1 MASNKKIKGLTVQ
14 IGADT
19 SNFNKAMEESNKKS
33 RSLKSE
39 LSEVERLLKLDPTNV
54 ELVAQKQKILTE
66 QVEESSKRL
75 DILKQAQDEVN
86 QKFKSGEIGEETYRN
101 FQREVIKA
109 ENDLQKQKEALDK
122 VKKSADNTDTALSD
136 ASKEAENLGKKDMSE
151 TKKELDDVKQ
161 SASDLKDVFKDTIA
175 EASAIGGTL
184 VAGAATAIGSAND
197 NVKATNNLQALTG
210 LSSDEV
216 KEYKEL
222 IESVYKNNFGE
233 DQENVAEAI
242 ALIKQNLNDLDDTK
256 LQDVVENLF
265 TLEDTFGFDYTETLR
280 AAKMLIDQFGISA
293 DEAFNLIVQGAQNG
307 LNKNGD
313 LLDSINEY
321 SVHYKQQGYSAE
333 EFFNSLEN
341 GTAAGTFSVD
351 KLGDAMKEFGIRVK
365 DTSTSTQEG
374 FNLLGY
380 GVKASAEEIQK
391 AKDEIAKLEQ
401 NLSYAKAEQAGFNEK
416 TSELTKQKNADK
428 IAEYSSALE
437 TAKKKLQILESAGNG
452 AKGTIEE
459 LQAKFAAGGE
469 SARQATDEVLQAL
482 FDMDDQVAQNQAG
495 VDLFGTMWEDL
506 GIDGVK
512 ALMDVK
518 GSADKTKTSM
528 QDIKDIKYSDIE
540 SDWESLGR
548 TIKTDII
555 SPIGKDLYPTA
566 KKAISWTSEHLD
578 DLEIIIEGLAKQVA
592 IVWGAKKAR
601 ELTTGITNLI
611 GTYKTLTTA
620 TNIATTAQEGLNTAQ
635 ALNVIGVITTL
646 VIGLISAVQTYNEL
660 EWSNSEAGKF
670 CAELDEAKEKL
681 EETTQGITDTLKNTL
696 DSINN
701 LYTDNTL
708 IDDYQAKLDELLG
721 KATLTPEEQSQL
733 QTIVTY
739 FKDNIDGFE
748 GTWDRYVEISDGGKV
763 NLKGDLGEIRTEI
776 NKTIDDY
783 QKLANQSALSELQ
796 TENAKAKITANK
808 NTAEIKTEMKSK
820 YSEIQSTQKKLDDFL
835 KKRNI
840 TQKTLEN
847 YYYGG
852 GAKNDAFYK
861 EGIELLE
868 TLQDE
873 SEAYDDLQDKY
884 NESVGEINKLIM
896 TNDDLIDVQKVLN
909 GDYSDAAAVL
919 MAYNQQMISQN
930 DILSATD
937 ENGKILWASMDKLKE
952 AATESGKN
960 TVLGLVEGTKDYQ
973 GALAKNSQGW
983 AEIIISEYETGMD
996 MHSPSKEMYKRGVYT
1011 VQGLING
1018 LQSKNGE
1025 VGNSGRNI
1033 AQRAKN
1039 GTSGISLFQTG
1050 VNFVRGFINGI
1061 SDGSILDNVKNA
1073 AITMG
1078 NKAISAVKKVLGI
1091 NSPSKEAKKLGGFFA
1106 EGLSIGI
1113 DGKQYKVKRSSESMA
1128 QAMLD
1133 SLDFNNNEQAI
1144 KIATQNF
1151 RKANDFQ
1158 GEITNNIELKSVA
1171 SKLDELIS
1179 IIKNLP
1185 DPKLYL
1191 DSNLLVGATTKK
1203 YDNSLADLSTKKK
1216 RGW

>member
-19 SNFNKAMEESNKKS
+19 SNFNKAMKESNKKS

-86 QKFKSGEIGEETYRN
+86 QKLKSGEIGEETYRN

-351 KLGDAMKEFGIRVK
+351 KLGDAMKEFGIRSK
-365 DTSTSTQEG
+365 DTATTTQEG
-374 FNLLGY
+374 F
-380 GVKASAEEIQK
+380 
-391 AKDEIAKLEQ
+391 
-401 NLSYAKAEQAGFNEK
+401 
-416 TSELTKQKNADK
+416 ELIGLDADTMR
-428 IAEYSSALE
+428 S
-437 TAKKKLQILESAGNG
+437 
-452 AKGTIEE
+452 
-459 LQAKFAAGGE
+459 KFAAGGE

-748 GTWDRYVEISDGGKV
+748 DTWDRYVEISDGGKV

-796 TENAKAKITANK
+796 AENSKAKITAVK
-808 NTAEIKTEMKSK
+808 ERAELKSEMESK
-820 YSEIQSTQKKLDDFL
+820 YSKIEAAYAKLHSTIRLRGYDVDDFY
-835 KKRNI
+835 NSYG
-840 TQKTLEN
+840 TLN
-847 YYYGG
+847 
-852 GAKNDAFYK
+852 GAINFK
-861 EGIELLE
+861 
-868 TLQDE
+868 DE
-873 SEAYDDLQDKY
+873 SKMYDDIKKQLEAYDELKAKY
-884 NESVGEINKLIM
+884 NESTGELNKLTM
-896 TNDDLIDVQKVLN
+896 TSDDLSDVQKVLN

-937 ENGKILWASMDKLKE
+937 ENGKKIWSSMEELEETAK
-952 AATESGKN
+952 ESGKN
-960 TVLGLVEGTKDYQ
+960 TVLGLVEGTKEYQ
-973 GALAKNSQGW
+973 GALAENSQGW
-983 AEIIISEYETGMD
+983 AETIISEYEKGMD

-1151 RKANDFQ
+1151 TKANDFQ
-1158 GEITNNIELKSVA
+1158 GEITNNIELKFVA

>member
-19 SNFNKAMEESNKKS
+19 SNFNKAMKESNKKS

-216 KEYKEL
+216 KEYKKL

-233 DQENVAEAI
+233 GQENVAEAI

-351 KLGDAMKEFGIRVK
+351 KLGDAMKEFGIRSK
-365 DTSTSTQEG
+365 DTATTTQEG
-374 FNLLGY
+374 F
-380 GVKASAEEIQK
+380 
-391 AKDEIAKLEQ
+391 
-401 NLSYAKAEQAGFNEK
+401 
-416 TSELTKQKNADK
+416 ELIGLDADTMR
-428 IAEYSSALE
+428 S
-437 TAKKKLQILESAGNG
+437 
-452 AKGTIEE
+452 
-459 LQAKFAAGGE
+459 KFAAGGE
-469 SARQATDEVLQAL
+469 SARQATDETLNAL
-482 FDMDDQVAQNQAG
+482 FGLDDQVKQNQAG

-748 GTWDRYVEISDGGKV
+748 DTWDRYVEISDGGKV

-808 NTAEIKTEMKSK
+808 NTAEIKSEMESK
-820 YSEIQSTQKKLDDFL
+820 YSEIKSTQTKLDDFL
-835 KKRNI
+835 KERNI
-840 TQKTLEN
+840 TQKALEN

-960 TVLGLVEGTKDYQ
+960 TVLGLVEGTKEYQ
-973 GALAKNSQGW
+973 GALAENSQGW
-983 AEIIISEYETGMD
+983 AEIIISEYEKGMD
-996 MHSPSKEMYKRGVYT
+996 MHSPSKEMHKRGVYT

-1151 RKANDFQ
+1151 RKVNDFQ

>member
-233 DQENVAEAI
+233 DQENVAEVI

-280 AAKMLIDQFGISA
+280 AAKMLTDQFGISA

-333 EFFNSLEN
+333 EFFNSLAN

-351 KLGDAMKEFGIRVK
+351 KLGDAMKEFGIRSK
-365 DTSTSTQEG
+365 DTATTTQEG
-374 FNLLGY
+374 F
-380 GVKASAEEIQK
+380 
-391 AKDEIAKLEQ
+391 KLIG
-401 NLSYAKAEQAGFNEK
+401 LD
-416 TSELTKQKNADK
+416 ADTMR
-428 IAEYSSALE
+428 S
-437 TAKKKLQILESAGNG
+437 
-452 AKGTIEE
+452 
-459 LQAKFAAGGE
+459 KFAAGGE
-469 SARQATDEVLQAL
+469 SARQATDETLNAL
-482 FDMDDQVAQNQAG
+482 FGLDDQVKQNQAG

-512 ALMDVK
+512 ALMNVK

-555 SPIGKDLYPTA
+555 SPIGKDLYPIA

-748 GTWDRYVEISDGGKV
+748 DTWDRYVEISDGGKV

-808 NTAEIKTEMKSK
+808 NTAEIKSEMESK
-820 YSEIQSTQKKLDDFL
+820 YSEIKSTQTKLDDFL
-835 KKRNI
+835 KERKI
-840 TQKTLEN
+840 TQKALEN

-861 EGIELLE
+861 EGIELFE

-873 SEAYDDLQDKY
+873 SKAYDELQDKY

-937 ENGKILWASMDKLKE
+937 ENGKILWTSMDKLKE

-960 TVLGLVEGTKDYQ
+960 TVLGLVEGTKEYQ
-973 GALAKNSQGW
+973 GALAENSQGW
-983 AEIIISEYETGMD
+983 GEIIISEYEKGMD
-996 MHSPSKEMYKRGVYT
+996 MHSPSKEMHKRGVYT

-1113 DGKQYKVKRSSESMA
+1113 DGKQYKVKRSSESIA

-1144 KIATQNF
+1144 ETATRSF
-1151 RKANDFQ
+1151 TKANDFQ

>member
-109 ENDLQKQKEALDK
+109 ESDLQKQKEALDK

-333 EFFNSLEN
+333 EFFNSLAN

-437 TAKKKLQILESAGNG
+437 TAKTNLQILESAGNG

-635 ALNVIGVITTL
+635 ALNVIGAITTL

-748 GTWDRYVEISDGGKV
+748 DTWDRYVEISDGGKV

-796 TENAKAKITANK
+796 AENSKAKITAVK
-808 NTAEIKTEMKSK
+808 ERAELKSEMESK
-820 YSEIQSTQKKLDDFL
+820 YSKIEAAYAKLHSTIRLRGYDVDDFY
-835 KKRNI
+835 NSYG
-840 TQKTLEN
+840 TLN
-847 YYYGG
+847 
-852 GAKNDAFYK
+852 GAINFK
-861 EGIELLE
+861 
-868 TLQDE
+868 DE
-873 SEAYDDLQDKY
+873 SKMYDDIKKQLEAYDELKAKY
-884 NESVGEINKLIM
+884 NESTGELNKLTM
-896 TNDDLIDVQKVLN
+896 TSDDLSDVQKVLN

-937 ENGKILWASMDKLKE
+937 ENGKKIWSSMEELEETAK
-952 AATESGKN
+952 ESGKN
-960 TVLGLVEGTKDYQ
+960 TVLGLVEGTKEYQ
-973 GALAKNSQGW
+973 GALAENSQGW
-983 AEIIISEYETGMD
+983 AETIISEYEKGMD

>member
-19 SNFNKAMEESNKKS
+19 SNFNKAMKESNKKS

-351 KLGDAMKEFGIRVK
+351 KLGDAMKEFGIRSK
-365 DTSTSTQEG
+365 DTATTTQEG
-374 FNLLGY
+374 F
-380 GVKASAEEIQK
+380 
-391 AKDEIAKLEQ
+391 
-401 NLSYAKAEQAGFNEK
+401 
-416 TSELTKQKNADK
+416 ELIGLDADTMR
-428 IAEYSSALE
+428 S
-437 TAKKKLQILESAGNG
+437 
-452 AKGTIEE
+452 
-459 LQAKFAAGGE
+459 KFAAGGE
-469 SARQATDEVLQAL
+469 SARQATDETLNAL
-482 FDMDDQVAQNQAG
+482 FGLDDQVKQNQAG

-555 SPIGKDLYPTA
+555 SPIGKDLYPIA

-592 IVWGAKKAR
+592 IVWGAKKAQ

-670 CAELDEAKEKL
+670 CAELDKAKEKL

-748 GTWDRYVEISDGGKV
+748 DTWDRYVEISDGGKV

-796 TENAKAKITANK
+796 AENSKAKITAVK
-808 NTAEIKTEMKSK
+808 ERAELKSEMESK
-820 YSEIQSTQKKLDDFL
+820 YSKIEAAYAKLHSTIRLRGYDVDDFY
-835 KKRNI
+835 NSYG
-840 TQKTLEN
+840 TLN
-847 YYYGG
+847 
-852 GAKNDAFYK
+852 GAINFK
-861 EGIELLE
+861 
-868 TLQDE
+868 DE
-873 SEAYDDLQDKY
+873 SKMYDDIKKQLEAYDELKAKY
-884 NESVGEINKLIM
+884 NESTGELNKLTM
-896 TNDDLIDVQKVLN
+896 TSDDLSDVQKVLN

-973 GALAKNSQGW
+973 GALAENSQGW

-996 MHSPSKEMYKRGVYT
+996 MHSPSKEMHKRGVYT

>member
-351 KLGDAMKEFGIRVK
+351 KLGDAMKEFGIRSK
-365 DTSTSTQEG
+365 DTATTTQEG
-374 FNLLGY
+374 F
-380 GVKASAEEIQK
+380 
-391 AKDEIAKLEQ
+391 
-401 NLSYAKAEQAGFNEK
+401 
-416 TSELTKQKNADK
+416 ELIGLDADTMR
-428 IAEYSSALE
+428 S
-437 TAKKKLQILESAGNG
+437 
-452 AKGTIEE
+452 
-459 LQAKFAAGGE
+459 KFAAGGE
-469 SARQATDEVLQAL
+469 SARQATDETLNAL
-482 FDMDDQVAQNQAG
+482 FGLDDQVKQNQAG

-748 GTWDRYVEISDGGKV
+748 DTWDRYVEISDGGKV

-796 TENAKAKITANK
+796 AENSKAKITAVK
-808 NTAEIKTEMKSK
+808 ERAELKSEMESK
-820 YSEIQSTQKKLDDFL
+820 YSEIEAAYSKLHSTIRLRGYDVDDFY
-835 KKRNI
+835 NSYG
-840 TQKTLEN
+840 TLN
-847 YYYGG
+847 
-852 GAKNDAFYK
+852 GAINFK
-861 EGIELLE
+861 
-868 TLQDE
+868 DE
-873 SEAYDDLQDKY
+873 SKMYDDIKKQLEAYDELKAKY
-884 NESVGEINKLIM
+884 NESTGELNKLTM
-896 TNDDLIDVQKVLN
+896 TSDDLSDVQKVLN

-937 ENGKILWASMDKLKE
+937 ENGKKIWSSMEKLEETAK
-952 AATESGKN
+952 ESGKN
-960 TVLGLVEGTKDYQ
+960 TVLGLVEGTKEYQ
-973 GALAKNSQGW
+973 GALAENSQGW
-983 AEIIISEYETGMD
+983 AETIISEYEKGMD
-996 MHSPSKEMYKRGVYT
+996 MHSPSKEMHKRGVYT

-1113 DGKQYKVKRSSESMA
+1113 DGKQYKVKRSSESIA

-1144 KIATQNF
+1144 ETATRSF
-1151 RKANDFQ
+1151 TKANDFQ

>member
-280 AAKMLIDQFGISA
+280 AAKMLIEQFGISA

-351 KLGDAMKEFGIRVK
+351 KLGDAMKEFGIRSK
-365 DTSTSTQEG
+365 DTATTTQEG
-374 FNLLGY
+374 F
-380 GVKASAEEIQK
+380 
-391 AKDEIAKLEQ
+391 
-401 NLSYAKAEQAGFNEK
+401 
-416 TSELTKQKNADK
+416 ELIGLDADTMR
-428 IAEYSSALE
+428 S
-437 TAKKKLQILESAGNG
+437 
-452 AKGTIEE
+452 
-459 LQAKFAAGGE
+459 KFAAGGE
-469 SARQATDEVLQAL
+469 SARQATDETLNAL
-482 FDMDDQVAQNQAG
+482 FGLDDQVKQNQAG

-512 ALMDVK
+512 ALMNVK

>member
-437 TAKKKLQILESAGNG
+437 TAKTNLQILESAGNG

-748 GTWDRYVEISDGGKV
+748 DTWDRYVEISDGGKV

-796 TENAKAKITANK
+796 AENSKAKITAVK
-808 NTAEIKTEMKSK
+808 ERAELKSEMESK
-820 YSEIQSTQKKLDDFL
+820 YNKIEAAYAKLHSTIRLRGYDVDDFY
-835 KKRNI
+835 NSYG
-840 TQKTLEN
+840 TLN
-847 YYYGG
+847 
-852 GAKNDAFYK
+852 GAINFK
-861 EGIELLE
+861 
-868 TLQDE
+868 DE
-873 SEAYDDLQDKY
+873 SKMYDDIKKQLEAYDELKAKY
-884 NESVGEINKLIM
+884 NESTGELNKLTM
-896 TNDDLIDVQKVLN
+896 TSDDLSDVQKVLN

-937 ENGKILWASMDKLKE
+937 ENGKKIWSSMEELEETAK
-952 AATESGKN
+952 ESGKN
-960 TVLGLVEGTKDYQ
+960 TVLGLVEGTKEYQ
-973 GALAKNSQGW
+973 GALAENSQGW
-983 AEIIISEYETGMD
+983 AETIISEYEKGMD

>member
-351 KLGDAMKEFGIRVK
+351 KLGDAMKEFGIRSK
-365 DTSTSTQEG
+365 DTATTTQEG
-374 FNLLGY
+374 F
-380 GVKASAEEIQK
+380 
-391 AKDEIAKLEQ
+391 
-401 NLSYAKAEQAGFNEK
+401 
-416 TSELTKQKNADK
+416 ELIGLDADTMR
-428 IAEYSSALE
+428 S
-437 TAKKKLQILESAGNG
+437 
-452 AKGTIEE
+452 
-459 LQAKFAAGGE
+459 KFAAGGE
-469 SARQATDEVLQAL
+469 SARQATDETLNAL
-482 FDMDDQVAQNQAG
+482 FGLDDQVKQNQAG

-555 SPIGKDLYPTA
+555 SPIGKDLYPIA

-592 IVWGAKKAR
+592 IVWGAKKAQ

-748 GTWDRYVEISDGGKV
+748 DTWDRYVEISDGGKV

-776 NKTIDDY
+776 NTTIDDY

>member
-109 ENDLQKQKEALDK
+109 ENDLQKQKETLDK

-351 KLGDAMKEFGIRVK
+351 KLGDAMKEFGIRSK
-365 DTSTSTQEG
+365 DTATTTQEG
-374 FNLLGY
+374 F
-380 GVKASAEEIQK
+380 
-391 AKDEIAKLEQ
+391 
-401 NLSYAKAEQAGFNEK
+401 
-416 TSELTKQKNADK
+416 ELIGLDADTMR
-428 IAEYSSALE
+428 S
-437 TAKKKLQILESAGNG
+437 
-452 AKGTIEE
+452 
-459 LQAKFAAGGE
+459 KFAAGGE

-555 SPIGKDLYPTA
+555 SPIGKDLYPIA

-592 IVWGAKKAR
+592 IVWGAKKAQ

-670 CAELDEAKEKL
+670 CAELDKAKEKL
-681 EETTQGITDTLKNTL
+681 EETTQRITDTLKNTL

-748 GTWDRYVEISDGGKV
+748 DTWDRYVEISDGGKV

-808 NTAEIKTEMKSK
+808 NTAEIKSEMESK
-820 YSEIQSTQKKLDDFL
+820 YSEIKSTQTKLDDFL

-840 TQKTLEN
+840 TQKALEN

-973 GALAKNSQGW
+973 GALAENSQGW

-996 MHSPSKEMYKRGVYT
+996 MHSPSKEMHKRGVYT

>member
-333 EFFNSLEN
+333 EFFNSLAN

-374 FNLLGY
+374 FSLLGY
-380 GVKASAEEIQK
+380 GVKASEEEIQK

-437 TAKKKLQILESAGNG
+437 TAKTKLQNLESAGNG
-452 AKGTIEE
+452 TKGTIDD

-555 SPIGKDLYPTA
+555 SPIGKDLYPIA
-566 KKAISWTSEHLD
+566 KKTISWTSEHLD

-748 GTWDRYVEISDGGKV
+748 DTWDRYVEISDGGKV

-783 QKLANQSALSELQ
+783 QKLVNQSALSELQ
-796 TENAKAKITANK
+796 AENSKAKITAVK
-808 NTAEIKTEMKSK
+808 ERAELKSEMESK
-820 YSEIQSTQKKLDDFL
+820 YSKIEAAYAKLHSTIRLRGYDVDDFY
-835 KKRNI
+835 NSYG
-840 TQKTLEN
+840 TLN
-847 YYYGG
+847 
-852 GAKNDAFYK
+852 GAINFK
-861 EGIELLE
+861 
-868 TLQDE
+868 DE
-873 SEAYDDLQDKY
+873 SKMYDDIKKQLEAYDELKAKY
-884 NESVGEINKLIM
+884 NES
-896 TNDDLIDVQKVLN
+896 
-909 GDYSDAAAVL
+909 
-919 MAYNQQMISQN
+919 
-930 DILSATD
+930 
-937 ENGKILWASMDKLKE
+937 
-952 AATESGKN
+952 
-960 TVLGLVEGTKDYQ
+960 
-973 GALAKNSQGW
+973 
-983 AEIIISEYETGMD
+983 TG
-996 MHSPSKEMYKRGVYT
+996 
-1011 VQGLING
+1011 
-1018 LQSKNGE
+1018 
-1025 VGNSGRNI
+1025 
-1033 AQRAKN
+1033 
-1039 GTSGISLFQTG
+1039 
-1050 VNFVRGFINGI
+1050 
-1061 SDGSILDNVKNA
+1061 
-1073 AITMG
+1073 
-1078 NKAISAVKKVLGI
+1078 
-1091 NSPSKEAKKLGGFFA
+1091 
-1106 EGLSIGI
+1106 
-1113 DGKQYKVKRSSESMA
+1113 
-1128 QAMLD
+1128 
-1133 SLDFNNNEQAI
+1133 
-1144 KIATQNF
+1144 
-1151 RKANDFQ
+1151 
-1158 GEITNNIELKSVA
+1158 
-1171 SKLDELIS
+1171 
-1179 IIKNLP
+1179 
-1185 DPKLYL
+1185 
-1191 DSNLLVGATTKK
+1191 
-1203 YDNSLADLSTKKK
+1203 
-1216 RGW
+1216 

>member
-1 MASNKKIKGLTVQ
+1 
-14 IGADT
+14 
-19 SNFNKAMEESNKKS
+19 
-33 RSLKSE
+33 
-39 LSEVERLLKLDPTNV
+39 
-54 ELVAQKQKILTE
+54 
-66 QVEESSKRL
+66 
-75 DILKQAQDEVN
+75 
-86 QKFKSGEIGEETYRN
+86 
-101 FQREVIKA
+101 
-109 ENDLQKQKEALDK
+109 
-122 VKKSADNTDTALSD
+122 
-136 ASKEAENLGKKDMSE
+136 
-151 TKKELDDVKQ
+151 
-161 SASDLKDVFKDTIA
+161 
-175 EASAIGGTL
+175 
-184 VAGAATAIGSAND
+184 
-197 NVKATNNLQALTG
+197 
-210 LSSDEV
+210 
-216 KEYKEL
+216 
-222 IESVYKNNFGE
+222 
-233 DQENVAEAI
+233 
-242 ALIKQNLNDLDDTK
+242 
-256 LQDVVENLF
+256 
-265 TLEDTFGFDYTETLR
+265 
-280 AAKMLIDQFGISA
+280 
-293 DEAFNLIVQGAQNG
+293 
-307 LNKNGD
+307 
-313 LLDSINEY
+313 
-321 SVHYKQQGYSAE
+321 
-333 EFFNSLEN
+333 
-341 GTAAGTFSVD
+341 
-351 KLGDAMKEFGIRVK
+351 
-365 DTSTSTQEG
+365 
-374 FNLLGY
+374 
-380 GVKASAEEIQK
+380 
-391 AKDEIAKLEQ
+391 
-401 NLSYAKAEQAGFNEK
+401 
-416 TSELTKQKNADK
+416 
-428 IAEYSSALE
+428 
-437 TAKKKLQILESAGNG
+437 
-452 AKGTIEE
+452 
-459 LQAKFAAGGE
+459 
-469 SARQATDEVLQAL
+469 
-482 FDMDDQVAQNQAG
+482 MDDQVAQNQAG

-748 GTWDRYVEISDGGKV
+748 DTWDRYVEISDGGKV

-820 YSEIQSTQKKLDDFL
+820 YSEIQNTQKKLDDFL

-937 ENGKILWASMDKLKE
+937 ENGKILWASMNKLKE

-996 MHSPSKEMYKRGVYT
+996 MHSPSKEMHKRGVYT

-1050 VNFVRGFINGI
+1050 VNFVRGFILSLIHI
-1061 SDGSILDNVKNA
+1061 SEP
-1073 AITMG
+1073 TR
-1078 NKAISAVKKVLGI
+1078 
-1091 NSPSKEAKKLGGFFA
+1091 P
-1106 EGLSIGI
+1106 
-1113 DGKQYKVKRSSESMA
+1113 
-1128 QAMLD
+1128 
-1133 SLDFNNNEQAI
+1133 
-1144 KIATQNF
+1144 
-1151 RKANDFQ
+1151 
-1158 GEITNNIELKSVA
+1158 
-1171 SKLDELIS
+1171 
-1179 IIKNLP
+1179 
-1185 DPKLYL
+1185 
-1191 DSNLLVGATTKK
+1191 
-1203 YDNSLADLSTKKK
+1203 
-1216 RGW
+1216 

>member
-136 ASKEAENLGKKDMSE
+136 ASKEAENLAKKDMSE

-351 KLGDAMKEFGIRVK
+351 KLGDAMKEFGIRTK
-365 DTSTSTQEG
+365 DTATTTQEG
-374 FNLLGY
+374 F
-380 GVKASAEEIQK
+380 
-391 AKDEIAKLEQ
+391 
-401 NLSYAKAEQAGFNEK
+401 
-416 TSELTKQKNADK
+416 ELIGLDADTMR
-428 IAEYSSALE
+428 S
-437 TAKKKLQILESAGNG
+437 
-452 AKGTIEE
+452 
-459 LQAKFAAGGE
+459 KFAAGGE

-748 GTWDRYVEISDGGKV
+748 DTWDRYVEISDGGKV

-808 NTAEIKTEMKSK
+808 NTAEIKSEMESK
-820 YSEIQSTQKKLDDFL
+820 YSEIKSTQTKLDDFL

-840 TQKTLEN
+840 TQKALEN

-973 GALAKNSQGW
+973 GALAENSQGW

-996 MHSPSKEMYKRGVYT
+996 MHSPSKEMHKRGVYT

-1061 SDGSILDNVKNA
+1061 SYGSILDNVKNA

>member
-136 ASKEAENLGKKDMSE
+136 ASKEAENLAKKDMSE

-351 KLGDAMKEFGIRVK
+351 KLGDAMKEFGIRTK
-365 DTSTSTQEG
+365 DTATTTQEG
-374 FNLLGY
+374 F
-380 GVKASAEEIQK
+380 
-391 AKDEIAKLEQ
+391 
-401 NLSYAKAEQAGFNEK
+401 
-416 TSELTKQKNADK
+416 ELIGLDADTMR
-428 IAEYSSALE
+428 S
-437 TAKKKLQILESAGNG
+437 
-452 AKGTIEE
+452 
-459 LQAKFAAGGE
+459 KFAAGGE

-620 TNIATTAQEGLNTAQ
+620 TNIATTAQEGFNTAQ

-748 GTWDRYVEISDGGKV
+748 DTWDRYVEISDGGKV

-808 NTAEIKTEMKSK
+808 NTAEIKSEMESK
-820 YSEIQSTQKKLDDFL
+820 YSEIKSTQTKLDDFL

-840 TQKTLEN
+840 TQKALEN

-973 GALAKNSQGW
+973 GALAENSQGW

-996 MHSPSKEMYKRGVYT
+996 MHSPSKEMHKRGVYT

>member
-280 AAKMLIDQFGISA
+280 AAKMLIEQFGISA

-351 KLGDAMKEFGIRVK
+351 KLGDAMKEFGIRSK
-365 DTSTSTQEG
+365 DTATTTQEG
-374 FNLLGY
+374 F
-380 GVKASAEEIQK
+380 
-391 AKDEIAKLEQ
+391 
-401 NLSYAKAEQAGFNEK
+401 
-416 TSELTKQKNADK
+416 ELIGLDADTMR
-428 IAEYSSALE
+428 S
-437 TAKKKLQILESAGNG
+437 
-452 AKGTIEE
+452 
-459 LQAKFAAGGE
+459 KFAAGGE

-748 GTWDRYVEISDGGKV
+748 DTWDRYVEISDGGKV

>member
-351 KLGDAMKEFGIRVK
+351 KLGDTMKEFGIRVK

-748 GTWDRYVEISDGGKV
+748 DTWDRYVEISDGGKV

-796 TENAKAKITANK
+796 AENSKAKITAVK
-808 NTAEIKTEMKSK
+808 ERAELKSEMESK
-820 YSEIQSTQKKLDDFL
+820 YSKIEAAYAKLHSTIRLRGYDVDDFY
-835 KKRNI
+835 NSYG
-840 TQKTLEN
+840 TLN
-847 YYYGG
+847 
-852 GAKNDAFYK
+852 GAINFK
-861 EGIELLE
+861 
-868 TLQDE
+868 DE
-873 SEAYDDLQDKY
+873 SKMYDDIKKQLEAYDELKAKY
-884 NESVGEINKLIM
+884 NESTGELNKLTM
-896 TNDDLIDVQKVLN
+896 TSDDLSDVQKVLN

-937 ENGKILWASMDKLKE
+937 ENGKKIWSSMEKLEETAK
-952 AATESGKN
+952 ESGKN
-960 TVLGLVEGTKDYQ
+960 TVLGLVEGTKEYQ
-973 GALAKNSQGW
+973 GALAENSQGW
-983 AEIIISEYETGMD
+983 AETIISEYEKGMD
-996 MHSPSKEMYKRGVYT
+996 MHSPSKEMHKRGVYT

>member
-351 KLGDAMKEFGIRVK
+351 KLGDAMKEFGIRSK
-365 DTSTSTQEG
+365 DTATTTQEG
-374 FNLLGY
+374 F
-380 GVKASAEEIQK
+380 
-391 AKDEIAKLEQ
+391 
-401 NLSYAKAEQAGFNEK
+401 
-416 TSELTKQKNADK
+416 ELIGLDADTMR
-428 IAEYSSALE
+428 S
-437 TAKKKLQILESAGNG
+437 
-452 AKGTIEE
+452 
-459 LQAKFAAGGE
+459 KFAAGGE

-555 SPIGKDLYPTA
+555 STIGKDLYPIA

-670 CAELDEAKEKL
+670 CAELDKAKEKL

-748 GTWDRYVEISDGGKV
+748 DTWDRYVEISDGGKV

-808 NTAEIKTEMKSK
+808 NTAEIKLEMESK
-820 YSEIQSTQKKLDDFL
+820 YSEIKSTQTKLDDFL
-835 KKRNI
+835 KERKI
-840 TQKTLEN
+840 TQKALEN

-960 TVLGLVEGTKDYQ
+960 TVLGLVEGTKEYQ
-973 GALAKNSQGW
+973 GALAENSQGW
-983 AEIIISEYETGMD
+983 AEIIISEYEKGMD
-996 MHSPSKEMYKRGVYT
+996 MHSPSKEMHKRGVYT

-1113 DGKQYKVKRSSESMA
+1113 DGKQYKVKRSSESIA

-1144 KIATQNF
+1144 ETATRSF
-1151 RKANDFQ
+1151 TKANDFQ

>member
-351 KLGDAMKEFGIRVK
+351 KLGDAMKEFGIRTK
-365 DTSTSTQEG
+365 DTATTTQEG
-374 FNLLGY
+374 F
-380 GVKASAEEIQK
+380 
-391 AKDEIAKLEQ
+391 
-401 NLSYAKAEQAGFNEK
+401 
-416 TSELTKQKNADK
+416 ELIGLDADTMR
-428 IAEYSSALE
+428 S
-437 TAKKKLQILESAGNG
+437 
-452 AKGTIEE
+452 
-459 LQAKFAAGGE
+459 KFAAGGE

-748 GTWDRYVEISDGGKV
+748 DTWDRYVEISDGGKV

-808 NTAEIKTEMKSK
+808 NTAEIKSEMESK
-820 YSEIQSTQKKLDDFL
+820 YSEIKSTQTKLDDFL

-840 TQKTLEN
+840 TQKALEN

-973 GALAKNSQGW
+973 GALAENSQGW

-996 MHSPSKEMYKRGVYT
+996 MHSPSKEMHKRGVYT

>member
-136 ASKEAENLGKKDMSE
+136 ASKEAENLAKKDMSE

-351 KLGDAMKEFGIRVK
+351 KLGDAMKEFGIRTK
-365 DTSTSTQEG
+365 DTATTTQEG
-374 FNLLGY
+374 F
-380 GVKASAEEIQK
+380 
-391 AKDEIAKLEQ
+391 
-401 NLSYAKAEQAGFNEK
+401 
-416 TSELTKQKNADK
+416 ELIGLDADTMR
-428 IAEYSSALE
+428 S
-437 TAKKKLQILESAGNG
+437 
-452 AKGTIEE
+452 
-459 LQAKFAAGGE
+459 KFAAGGE

-748 GTWDRYVEISDGGKV
+748 DTWDRYVEISDGGKV

-796 TENAKAKITANK
+796 TENTKAKITANK
-808 NTAEIKTEMKSK
+808 NTAEIKSEMESK
-820 YSEIQSTQKKLDDFL
+820 YSEIKSTQTKLDDFL

-840 TQKTLEN
+840 TQKALEN

-973 GALAKNSQGW
+973 GALAENSQGW

-996 MHSPSKEMYKRGVYT
+996 MHSPSKEMHKRGVYT

>member
-197 NVKATNNLQALTG
+197 NVKATNDLQALTG

-351 KLGDAMKEFGIRVK
+351 KLGDAMKEFGIRSK
-365 DTSTSTQEG
+365 DTATTTQEG
-374 FNLLGY
+374 F
-380 GVKASAEEIQK
+380 
-391 AKDEIAKLEQ
+391 
-401 NLSYAKAEQAGFNEK
+401 
-416 TSELTKQKNADK
+416 ELIGLDADTMR
-428 IAEYSSALE
+428 S
-437 TAKKKLQILESAGNG
+437 
-452 AKGTIEE
+452 
-459 LQAKFAAGGE
+459 KFAAGGE
-469 SARQATDEVLQAL
+469 SARQATDETLNAL
-482 FDMDDQVAQNQAG
+482 FGLDDQVKQNQAG

-681 EETTQGITDTLKNTL
+681 EETTQGITDTLKSTL

-748 GTWDRYVEISDGGKV
+748 DTWDRYVEISDGGKV

-808 NTAEIKTEMKSK
+808 NTAEIKSEMESK
-820 YSEIQSTQKKLDDFL
+820 YSEIKSTQTKLDDFL

-840 TQKTLEN
+840 TQKALEN

-973 GALAKNSQGW
+973 GALAENSQGW

-996 MHSPSKEMYKRGVYT
+996 MHSPSKEMHKRGVYT

>member
-280 AAKMLIDQFGISA
+280 AAKMLTDQFGISA

-333 EFFNSLEN
+333 EFFNSLAN

-351 KLGDAMKEFGIRVK
+351 KLGDAMKEFGIRSK
-365 DTSTSTQEG
+365 DTATTTQEG
-374 FNLLGY
+374 F
-380 GVKASAEEIQK
+380 
-391 AKDEIAKLEQ
+391 
-401 NLSYAKAEQAGFNEK
+401 
-416 TSELTKQKNADK
+416 ELIGLDADTMR
-428 IAEYSSALE
+428 S
-437 TAKKKLQILESAGNG
+437 
-452 AKGTIEE
+452 
-459 LQAKFAAGGE
+459 KFAAGGE
-469 SARQATDEVLQAL
+469 SARQATDETLNAL
-482 FDMDDQVAQNQAG
+482 FGLDDQVKQNQAG

-748 GTWDRYVEISDGGKV
+748 DTWDRYVEISDGGKV

>member
-19 SNFNKAMEESNKKS
+19 SNFNKAMKESNKKS

-136 ASKEAENLGKKDMSE
+136 ASKEAENLAKKDMSE

-351 KLGDAMKEFGIRVK
+351 KLGDAMKEFGIRTK
-365 DTSTSTQEG
+365 DTATTTQEG
-374 FNLLGY
+374 F
-380 GVKASAEEIQK
+380 
-391 AKDEIAKLEQ
+391 
-401 NLSYAKAEQAGFNEK
+401 
-416 TSELTKQKNADK
+416 ELIGLDADTMR
-428 IAEYSSALE
+428 S
-437 TAKKKLQILESAGNG
+437 
-452 AKGTIEE
+452 
-459 LQAKFAAGGE
+459 KFAAGGE

-748 GTWDRYVEISDGGKV
+748 DTWDRYVEISDGGKV

-808 NTAEIKTEMKSK
+808 NTAEIKSEMESK
-820 YSEIQSTQKKLDDFL
+820 YSEIKSTQTKLDDFL

-840 TQKTLEN
+840 TQKALEN

-973 GALAKNSQGW
+973 GALAENSQGW

-996 MHSPSKEMYKRGVYT
+996 MHSPSKEMHKRGVYT

>member
-136 ASKEAENLGKKDMSE
+136 ASKEAENLAKKDMSE

-351 KLGDAMKEFGIRVK
+351 KLGDAMKEFGIRTK
-365 DTSTSTQEG
+365 DTATTTQEG
-374 FNLLGY
+374 F
-380 GVKASAEEIQK
+380 
-391 AKDEIAKLEQ
+391 
-401 NLSYAKAEQAGFNEK
+401 
-416 TSELTKQKNADK
+416 ELIGLDADTMR
-428 IAEYSSALE
+428 S
-437 TAKKKLQILESAGNG
+437 
-452 AKGTIEE
+452 
-459 LQAKFAAGGE
+459 KFAAGGE

-748 GTWDRYVEISDGGKV
+748 DTWDRYVEISDGGKV

-808 NTAEIKTEMKSK
+808 NTAEIKSEMESK
-820 YSEIQSTQKKLDDFL
+820 YSEIKSTQTKLDDFL

-840 TQKTLEN
+840 TQKALEN

-973 GALAKNSQGW
+973 GALAENSQGW

-996 MHSPSKEMYKRGVYT
+996 MHSPSKEMHKRGVYT

-1144 KIATQNF
+1144 KI
-1151 RKANDFQ
+1151 
-1158 GEITNNIELKSVA
+1158 
-1171 SKLDELIS
+1171 
-1179 IIKNLP
+1179 
-1185 DPKLYL
+1185 
-1191 DSNLLVGATTKK
+1191 
-1203 YDNSLADLSTKKK
+1203 
-1216 RGW
+1216 

>member
-280 AAKMLIDQFGISA
+280 AAKMLTDQFGISA

-333 EFFNSLEN
+333 EFFNSLAN

-374 FNLLGY
+374 FSLLGY
-380 GVKASAEEIQK
+380 GVKASEEEIQK

-437 TAKKKLQILESAGNG
+437 TAKTKLQNLESAGNG
-452 AKGTIEE
+452 TKGTIDD

-748 GTWDRYVEISDGGKV
+748 DTWDRYVEISDGGKV

-796 TENAKAKITANK
+796 TENSKAKITAVK
-808 NTAEIKTEMKSK
+808 ERAELKSEMESK
-820 YSEIQSTQKKLDDFL
+820 YSKIEAAYAKLHSTIRLRGYDVDDFY
-835 KKRNI
+835 NSYG
-840 TQKTLEN
+840 TLN
-847 YYYGG
+847 
-852 GAKNDAFYK
+852 GAINFK
-861 EGIELLE
+861 
-868 TLQDE
+868 DE
-873 SEAYDDLQDKY
+873 SKMYDDIKKQLEAYDELKAKY
-884 NESVGEINKLIM
+884 NESTGELNKLTM
-896 TNDDLIDVQKVLN
+896 TSDDLSDVQKVLN

-937 ENGKILWASMDKLKE
+937 ENGKKIWSSMEKLEETAK
-952 AATESGKN
+952 ESGKN
-960 TVLGLVEGTKDYQ
+960 TVLGLVEGTKEYQ
-973 GALAKNSQGW
+973 GALAENSQGW
-983 AEIIISEYETGMD
+983 AETIISEYEKGMD
-996 MHSPSKEMYKRGVYT
+996 MHSPSKEMHKRGVYT

>member
-122 VKKSADNTDTALSD
+122 VKKSVDNTDTALSD
-136 ASKEAENLGKKDMSE
+136 ASKEAEKLGKKDMSE

-351 KLGDAMKEFGIRVK
+351 KLGDAMKEFGIRAK
-365 DTSTSTQEG
+365 DTATTTQEG
-374 FNLLGY
+374 F
-380 GVKASAEEIQK
+380 
-391 AKDEIAKLEQ
+391 
-401 NLSYAKAEQAGFNEK
+401 
-416 TSELTKQKNADK
+416 ELIGLDADTMR
-428 IAEYSSALE
+428 S
-437 TAKKKLQILESAGNG
+437 
-452 AKGTIEE
+452 
-459 LQAKFAAGGE
+459 KFAAGGE

-748 GTWDRYVEISDGGKV
+748 DTWDRYVEISDGGKV

-808 NTAEIKTEMKSK
+808 NTAEIKLEMESK
-820 YSEIQSTQKKLDDFL
+820 YSEIKSTQTKLDDFL
-835 KKRNI
+835 KERKI
-840 TQKTLEN
+840 TQKALEN

-960 TVLGLVEGTKDYQ
+960 TVLGLVEGTKEYQ
-973 GALAKNSQGW
+973 GALAENSQGW
-983 AEIIISEYETGMD
+983 AEIIISEYEKGMD
-996 MHSPSKEMYKRGVYT
+996 MHSPSKEMHKRGVYT

-1113 DGKQYKVKRSSESMA
+1113 DGKQYKVKRSSESIA

-1144 KIATQNF
+1144 ETATRNF
-1151 RKANDFQ
+1151 TKANDFQ

>member
-210 LSSDEV
+210 LSSEEV

-351 KLGDAMKEFGIRVK
+351 KLGDAMKEFGIRSK
-365 DTSTSTQEG
+365 DTATTTQEG
-374 FNLLGY
+374 F
-380 GVKASAEEIQK
+380 
-391 AKDEIAKLEQ
+391 
-401 NLSYAKAEQAGFNEK
+401 
-416 TSELTKQKNADK
+416 ELIGLDADTMR
-428 IAEYSSALE
+428 S
-437 TAKKKLQILESAGNG
+437 
-452 AKGTIEE
+452 
-459 LQAKFAAGGE
+459 KFAAGGE

-540 SDWESLGR
+540 SDWKSLGR

-748 GTWDRYVEISDGGKV
+748 DTWDRYVEISDGGKV

-796 TENAKAKITANK
+796 AENSKAKITAVK
-808 NTAEIKTEMKSK
+808 ERAELKSEMESK
-820 YSEIQSTQKKLDDFL
+820 YSKIEAAYAKLHSTIRLRGYDVDDFY
-835 KKRNI
+835 NSYG
-840 TQKTLEN
+840 TLN
-847 YYYGG
+847 
-852 GAKNDAFYK
+852 GAINFK
-861 EGIELLE
+861 
-868 TLQDE
+868 DE
-873 SEAYDDLQDKY
+873 SKMYDDIKKQLEAYDELKAKY
-884 NESVGEINKLIM
+884 NESTGELNKLTM
-896 TNDDLIDVQKVLN
+896 TSDDLSDVQKVLN

-937 ENGKILWASMDKLKE
+937 ENGKKIWSSMEKLEETAK
-952 AATESGKN
+952 ESGKN
-960 TVLGLVEGTKDYQ
+960 TVLGLVEGTKEYQ
-973 GALAKNSQGW
+973 GALAENSQGW
-983 AEIIISEYETGMD
+983 AETIISEYEKGMD

>member
-333 EFFNSLEN
+333 EFFNSLAN

-437 TAKKKLQILESAGNG
+437 TAKTNLQILESAGNG

-555 SPIGKDLYPTA
+555 SPIGKDLYPIA

-592 IVWGAKKAR
+592 IVWGAKKAQ

-611 GTYKTLTTA
+611 GTYKTLTAA

-748 GTWDRYVEISDGGKV
+748 DTWDRYVEISDGGKV

-776 NKTIDDY
+776 NKAIDDY

-796 TENAKAKITANK
+796 SSNAKAKIEANK
-808 NTAEIKTEMKSK
+808 NRAEIKSEMEEKM
-820 YSEIQSTQKKLDDFL
+820 SEIDAAYEKLNATIRLRGYDVEDFYNAYGTIGGSIRFSDETKMYDDIKKQ
-835 KKRNI
+835 I
-840 TQKTLEN
+840 
-847 YYYGG
+847 
-852 GAKNDAFYK
+852 
-861 EGIELLE
+861 
-868 TLQDE
+868 
-873 SEAYDDLQDKY
+873 EAYNELKNQY
-884 NESVGEINKLIM
+884 NESTAEINKLTM
-896 TNDDLIDVQKVLN
+896 TSDDLSDVQKVLN
-909 GDYSDAAAVL
+909 GDYTDAAAVL

-930 DILSATD
+930 DILAATD
-937 ENGKILWASMDKLKE
+937 ENGKKIWSSMEELEETAK
-952 AATESGKN
+952 ESGKN
-960 TVLGLVEGTKDYQ
+960 TVLGLVEGTKEYQ
-973 GALAKNSQGW
+973 GALAENSQGW
-983 AEIIISEYETGMD
+983 AETIISEYEKGMD
-996 MHSPSKEMYKRGVYT
+996 MHSPSKEMHRRGVYT

-1113 DGKQYKVKRSSESMA
+1113 DGKQYKVKRSSESIA

-1144 KIATQNF
+1144 ETATRSF
-1151 RKANDFQ
+1151 TKANDFQ

>member
-184 VAGAATAIGSAND
+184 VAGAATAIDSAND

-351 KLGDAMKEFGIRVK
+351 KLGDAMKEFGIRSK
-365 DTSTSTQEG
+365 DTATTTQEG
-374 FNLLGY
+374 F
-380 GVKASAEEIQK
+380 
-391 AKDEIAKLEQ
+391 
-401 NLSYAKAEQAGFNEK
+401 
-416 TSELTKQKNADK
+416 ELIGLDADTMR
-428 IAEYSSALE
+428 S
-437 TAKKKLQILESAGNG
+437 
-452 AKGTIEE
+452 
-459 LQAKFAAGGE
+459 KFAAGGE
-469 SARQATDEVLQAL
+469 SARQATDETLNAL
-482 FDMDDQVAQNQAG
+482 FGLDDQVKQNQAG

-512 ALMDVK
+512 ALMNVK

-748 GTWDRYVEISDGGKV
+748 DTWDRYVEISDGGKV

-796 TENAKAKITANK
+796 AENSKAKITAVK
-808 NTAEIKTEMKSK
+808 ERAELKSEMESK
-820 YSEIQSTQKKLDDFL
+820 YSKIEAAYAKLHSTIRLRGYDVDDFY
-835 KKRNI
+835 NSYG
-840 TQKTLEN
+840 TLN
-847 YYYGG
+847 
-852 GAKNDAFYK
+852 GAINFK
-861 EGIELLE
+861 
-868 TLQDE
+868 DE
-873 SEAYDDLQDKY
+873 SKMYDDIKKQLEAYDELKAKY
-884 NESVGEINKLIM
+884 NESTGELNKLTM
-896 TNDDLIDVQKVLN
+896 TSDDLSDVQKVLN

-937 ENGKILWASMDKLKE
+937 ENGKKIWSSMEKLEETAK
-952 AATESGKN
+952 ESGKN
-960 TVLGLVEGTKDYQ
+960 TVLGLVEGTKEYQ
-973 GALAKNSQGW
+973 GALAENSQGW
-983 AEIIISEYETGMD
+983 AETIISEYEKGMD
-996 MHSPSKEMYKRGVYT
+996 MHSPSKEMHKRGVYT

>member
-280 AAKMLIDQFGISA
+280 AAKMLTDQFGISA

-374 FNLLGY
+374 FSLLGY
-380 GVKASAEEIQK
+380 GVKASEEEIQK

-437 TAKKKLQILESAGNG
+437 TAKTKLQNLESAGNG
-452 AKGTIEE
+452 TKGTIDD

-555 SPIGKDLYPTA
+555 SPIGKDLYPIA

-670 CAELDEAKEKL
+670 CAELDKAKEKL

-748 GTWDRYVEISDGGKV
+748 DTWDRYVEISDGGKV

-796 TENAKAKITANK
+796 AENSKAKITAVK
-808 NTAEIKTEMKSK
+808 ERAELKSEMESK
-820 YSEIQSTQKKLDDFL
+820 YSKIEAAYAKLHSTIRLRGYDVDDFY
-835 KKRNI
+835 NSYG
-840 TQKTLEN
+840 TLN
-847 YYYGG
+847 
-852 GAKNDAFYK
+852 GAINFK
-861 EGIELLE
+861 
-868 TLQDE
+868 DE
-873 SEAYDDLQDKY
+873 SKMYDDIKKQLEAYDELKAKY
-884 NESVGEINKLIM
+884 NESTGELNKLTM
-896 TNDDLIDVQKVLN
+896 TSDDLSDVQKVLN

-937 ENGKILWASMDKLKE
+937 ENGKKIWSSMEELEETAK
-952 AATESGKN
+952 ESGKN
-960 TVLGLVEGTKDYQ
+960 TVLGLVEGTKEYQ
-973 GALAKNSQGW
+973 GALAENSQGW
-983 AEIIISEYETGMD
+983 AETIISEYEKGMD

-1113 DGKQYKVKRSSESMA
+1113 DGKQYKVKRSSESIA

-1144 KIATQNF
+1144 ETATRSF
-1151 RKANDFQ
+1151 TKANDFQ

-1185 DPKLYL
+1185 DAKLYL

>member
-39 LSEVERLLKLDPTNV
+39 LSEVERLIKLDPTNV
-54 ELVAQKQKILTE
+54 ELVEKKKKILTE

-351 KLGDAMKEFGIRVK
+351 KLGDAMKEFGIRSK
-365 DTSTSTQEG
+365 DTATTTQEG
-374 FNLLGY
+374 F
-380 GVKASAEEIQK
+380 
-391 AKDEIAKLEQ
+391 
-401 NLSYAKAEQAGFNEK
+401 
-416 TSELTKQKNADK
+416 ELIGLDADTMR
-428 IAEYSSALE
+428 S
-437 TAKKKLQILESAGNG
+437 
-452 AKGTIEE
+452 
-459 LQAKFAAGGE
+459 KFAAGGE

-555 SPIGKDLYPTA
+555 SPIGKDLYPIA

-670 CAELDEAKEKL
+670 CAELDKAKEKL

-748 GTWDRYVEISDGGKV
+748 DTWDRYVEISDGGKV

-808 NTAEIKTEMKSK
+808 NTAEIKLEMESK
-820 YSEIQSTQKKLDDFL
+820 YSEIKSTQTKLDDFL
-835 KKRNI
+835 KERKI
-840 TQKTLEN
+840 TQKALEN

-960 TVLGLVEGTKDYQ
+960 TVLGLVEGTKEYQ
-973 GALAKNSQGW
+973 GALAENSQGW
-983 AEIIISEYETGMD
+983 AEIIISEYEKGMD
-996 MHSPSKEMYKRGVYT
+996 MHSPSKEMHKRGVYT

-1113 DGKQYKVKRSSESMA
+1113 DGKQYKVKRSSESIA

-1144 KIATQNF
+1144 ETATRSF
-1151 RKANDFQ
+1151 TKANDFQ

>member
-136 ASKEAENLGKKDMSE
+136 ASKEAEKLGKKDMSE

-351 KLGDAMKEFGIRVK
+351 KLGDAMKEFGIRSK
-365 DTSTSTQEG
+365 DTATTTQEG
-374 FNLLGY
+374 F
-380 GVKASAEEIQK
+380 
-391 AKDEIAKLEQ
+391 
-401 NLSYAKAEQAGFNEK
+401 
-416 TSELTKQKNADK
+416 ELIGLDADTMR
-428 IAEYSSALE
+428 S
-437 TAKKKLQILESAGNG
+437 
-452 AKGTIEE
+452 
-459 LQAKFAAGGE
+459 KFAAGGE
-469 SARQATDEVLQAL
+469 SARQATDETLNAL
-482 FDMDDQVAQNQAG
+482 FGLDDQVKQNQAG

-748 GTWDRYVEISDGGKV
+748 DTWDRYVEISDGGKV

-796 TENAKAKITANK
+796 AENSKAKITAVK
-808 NTAEIKTEMKSK
+808 ERAELKSEMESK
-820 YSEIQSTQKKLDDFL
+820 YSKIEAAYAKLHSTIRLRGYDVDDFY
-835 KKRNI
+835 NSYG
-840 TQKTLEN
+840 TLN
-847 YYYGG
+847 
-852 GAKNDAFYK
+852 GAINFK
-861 EGIELLE
+861 
-868 TLQDE
+868 DE
-873 SEAYDDLQDKY
+873 SKMYDDIKKQLEAYDELKAKY
-884 NESVGEINKLIM
+884 NESTGELNKLTM
-896 TNDDLIDVQKVLN
+896 TSDDLSDVQKVLN

-937 ENGKILWASMDKLKE
+937 ENGKKIWSSMEELEETAK
-952 AATESGKN
+952 ESGKN
-960 TVLGLVEGTKDYQ
+960 TVLGLVEGTKEYQ
-973 GALAKNSQGW
+973 GALAENSQGW
-983 AEIIISEYETGMD
+983 AETIISEYEKGMD
-996 MHSPSKEMYKRGVYT
+996 MHSPSKEMHKRGVYT

-1133 SLDFNNNEQAI
+1133 SLDFNNSEQAI

-1151 RKANDFQ
+1151 TKANDFQ

>member
-280 AAKMLIDQFGISA
+280 AAKMLIDQFSISA

-351 KLGDAMKEFGIRVK
+351 KLGDTMKEFGIRVK

-748 GTWDRYVEISDGGKV
+748 DTWDRYVEISDGGKV

-796 TENAKAKITANK
+796 AENSKAKITAVK
-808 NTAEIKTEMKSK
+808 ERAELKSEMESK
-820 YSEIQSTQKKLDDFL
+820 YSKIEAAYAKLHSTIRLRGYDVDDFY
-835 KKRNI
+835 NSYG
-840 TQKTLEN
+840 TLN
-847 YYYGG
+847 
-852 GAKNDAFYK
+852 GAINFK
-861 EGIELLE
+861 
-868 TLQDE
+868 DE
-873 SEAYDDLQDKY
+873 SKMYDDIKKQLEAYDELKAKY
-884 NESVGEINKLIM
+884 NESTGELNKLTM
-896 TNDDLIDVQKVLN
+896 TSDDLSDVQKVLN

-937 ENGKILWASMDKLKE
+937 ENGKKIWSSMEKLEETAK
-952 AATESGKN
+952 ESGKN
-960 TVLGLVEGTKDYQ
+960 TVLGLVEGTKEYQ
-973 GALAKNSQGW
+973 GALAENSQGW
-983 AEIIISEYETGMD
+983 AETIISEYEKGMD

>member
-136 ASKEAENLGKKDMSE
+136 ASKEAEKLGKKDMSE

-184 VAGAATAIGSAND
+184 VAGATTAIGSAND

-351 KLGDAMKEFGIRVK
+351 KLGDAMKEFGIRAK
-365 DTSTSTQEG
+365 DTATTTQEG
-374 FNLLGY
+374 F
-380 GVKASAEEIQK
+380 
-391 AKDEIAKLEQ
+391 
-401 NLSYAKAEQAGFNEK
+401 
-416 TSELTKQKNADK
+416 ELIGLDADTMR
-428 IAEYSSALE
+428 S
-437 TAKKKLQILESAGNG
+437 
-452 AKGTIEE
+452 
-459 LQAKFAAGGE
+459 KFAAGGE

-748 GTWDRYVEISDGGKV
+748 DTWDRYVEISDGGKV

>member
-39 LSEVERLLKLDPTNV
+39 LSEVDRLLKLDPTNV

-136 ASKEAENLGKKDMSE
+136 ASKEAEKLGKKDMSE

-351 KLGDAMKEFGIRVK
+351 KLGDAMKEFGIRSK
-365 DTSTSTQEG
+365 DTATTTQEG
-374 FNLLGY
+374 F
-380 GVKASAEEIQK
+380 
-391 AKDEIAKLEQ
+391 
-401 NLSYAKAEQAGFNEK
+401 
-416 TSELTKQKNADK
+416 ELIGLDADTMR
-428 IAEYSSALE
+428 S
-437 TAKKKLQILESAGNG
+437 
-452 AKGTIEE
+452 
-459 LQAKFAAGGE
+459 KFAAGGE

-748 GTWDRYVEISDGGKV
+748 DTWDRYVEISDGGKV

-796 TENAKAKITANK
+796 AENSKAKITAVK
-808 NTAEIKTEMKSK
+808 ERAELKSEMESK
-820 YSEIQSTQKKLDDFL
+820 YSKIEAAYAKLHSTIRLRGYDVDDFY
-835 KKRNI
+835 NSYG
-840 TQKTLEN
+840 TLN
-847 YYYGG
+847 
-852 GAKNDAFYK
+852 GAINFK
-861 EGIELLE
+861 
-868 TLQDE
+868 DE
-873 SEAYDDLQDKY
+873 SKMYDDIKKQLEAYDELKAKY
-884 NESVGEINKLIM
+884 NESTGELNKLTM
-896 TNDDLIDVQKVLN
+896 TSDDLSDVQKVLN

-937 ENGKILWASMDKLKE
+937 ENGKKIWSSMEELEETAK
-952 AATESGKN
+952 ESGKN
-960 TVLGLVEGTKDYQ
+960 TVLGLVEGTKEYQ
-973 GALAKNSQGW
+973 GALAENSQGW
-983 AEIIISEYETGMD
+983 AETIISEYEKGMD
-996 MHSPSKEMYKRGVYT
+996 MHSPSKEMHKRGVYT

>member
-136 ASKEAENLGKKDMSE
+136 ASKEAEKLGKKDMSE

-280 AAKMLIDQFGISA
+280 AAKMLTDQFGISA

-333 EFFNSLEN
+333 EFFNSLAN

-374 FNLLGY
+374 FSLLGY
-380 GVKASAEEIQK
+380 GVKASEEEIQK

-437 TAKKKLQILESAGNG
+437 TAKTKLQNLESAGNG
-452 AKGTIEE
+452 TKGTIDD

-635 ALNVIGVITTL
+635 ALNVIGAITTL

-748 GTWDRYVEISDGGKV
+748 DTWDRYVEISDGGKV

-796 TENAKAKITANK
+796 AENSKAKITAVK
-808 NTAEIKTEMKSK
+808 ERAELKSEMESK
-820 YSEIQSTQKKLDDFL
+820 YSKIEAAYAKLHSTIRLRGYDVDDFY
-835 KKRNI
+835 NSYG
-840 TQKTLEN
+840 TLN
-847 YYYGG
+847 
-852 GAKNDAFYK
+852 GAINFK
-861 EGIELLE
+861 
-868 TLQDE
+868 DE
-873 SEAYDDLQDKY
+873 SKMYDDIKKQLEAYDELKAKY
-884 NESVGEINKLIM
+884 NESTGELNKLTM
-896 TNDDLIDVQKVLN
+896 TSDDLSDVQKVLN

-937 ENGKILWASMDKLKE
+937 ENGKKIWSSMEELEETAK
-952 AATESGKN
+952 ESGKN
-960 TVLGLVEGTKDYQ
+960 TVLGLVEGTKEYQ
-973 GALAKNSQGW
+973 GALAENSQGW
-983 AEIIISEYETGMD
+983 AETIISEYEKGMD

>member
-136 ASKEAENLGKKDMSE
+136 ASKEAENLAKKDMSE

-351 KLGDAMKEFGIRVK
+351 KLGDAMKEFGIRTK
-365 DTSTSTQEG
+365 DTATTTQEG
-374 FNLLGY
+374 F
-380 GVKASAEEIQK
+380 
-391 AKDEIAKLEQ
+391 
-401 NLSYAKAEQAGFNEK
+401 
-416 TSELTKQKNADK
+416 ELIGLDADTMR
-428 IAEYSSALE
+428 S
-437 TAKKKLQILESAGNG
+437 
-452 AKGTIEE
+452 
-459 LQAKFAAGGE
+459 KFAAGGE

-748 GTWDRYVEISDGGKV
+748 DTWDRYVEISDGGKV

-808 NTAEIKTEMKSK
+808 NTAEIKSEMESK
-820 YSEIQSTQKKLDDFL
+820 YSEIKSTQTKLDDFL

-840 TQKTLEN
+840 TQKALEN

-973 GALAKNSQGW
+973 GALAENSQGW

-996 MHSPSKEMYKRGVYT
+996 MHSPSKEMHKRGVYT

>member
-351 KLGDAMKEFGIRVK
+351 KLGDTMKEFGIRVK

-748 GTWDRYVEISDGGKV
+748 DTWDRYVEISDGGKV

-796 TENAKAKITANK
+796 AENSKAKITAVK
-808 NTAEIKTEMKSK
+808 ERAELKSEMESK
-820 YSEIQSTQKKLDDFL
+820 YSKIEAAYAKLHSTIRLRGYDLDDFY
-835 KKRNI
+835 NSYG
-840 TQKTLEN
+840 TLN
-847 YYYGG
+847 
-852 GAKNDAFYK
+852 GAINFK
-861 EGIELLE
+861 
-868 TLQDE
+868 DE
-873 SEAYDDLQDKY
+873 SKMYDDIKKQLEAYNELKAKY
-884 NESVGEINKLIM
+884 NESTGELNKLTM
-896 TNDDLIDVQKVLN
+896 TSDDLSDVQKVLN

-937 ENGKILWASMDKLKE
+937 ENGKKIWSSMEKLEETAK
-952 AATESGKN
+952 ESGKN
-960 TVLGLVEGTKDYQ
+960 TVLGLVEGTKEYQ
-973 GALAKNSQGW
+973 GALAENSQGW
-983 AEIIISEYETGMD
+983 AETIISEYEKGMD
-996 MHSPSKEMYKRGVYT
+996 MHSPSKEMYKKGVYT

-1151 RKANDFQ
+1151 TKANDFQ

>member
-1 MASNKKIKGLTVQ
+1 WYFSFFPQKSELHFGNLG
-14 IGADT
+14 
-19 SNFNKAMEESNKKS
+19 KAMEESNKKS

-175 EASAIGGTL
+175 EASAVGGTL

-280 AAKMLIDQFGISA
+280 AAKMLTDQFGISA

-333 EFFNSLEN
+333 EFFNSLAN

-351 KLGDAMKEFGIRVK
+351 KLGDAMKEFGIRSK
-365 DTSTSTQEG
+365 DTATTTQEG
-374 FNLLGY
+374 F
-380 GVKASAEEIQK
+380 
-391 AKDEIAKLEQ
+391 
-401 NLSYAKAEQAGFNEK
+401 
-416 TSELTKQKNADK
+416 ELIGLDADTMR
-428 IAEYSSALE
+428 S
-437 TAKKKLQILESAGNG
+437 
-452 AKGTIEE
+452 
-459 LQAKFAAGGE
+459 KFAAGGE

>member
-351 KLGDAMKEFGIRVK
+351 KLGDAMKEFGIRSK
-365 DTSTSTQEG
+365 DTATTTQEG
-374 FNLLGY
+374 F
-380 GVKASAEEIQK
+380 
-391 AKDEIAKLEQ
+391 
-401 NLSYAKAEQAGFNEK
+401 
-416 TSELTKQKNADK
+416 ELIGLDADTMR
-428 IAEYSSALE
+428 S
-437 TAKKKLQILESAGNG
+437 
-452 AKGTIEE
+452 
-459 LQAKFAAGGE
+459 KFAAGGE
-469 SARQATDEVLQAL
+469 SARQATDETLNAL
-482 FDMDDQVAQNQAG
+482 FGLDDQVKQNQAG

-512 ALMDVK
+512 ALMNVK

-748 GTWDRYVEISDGGKV
+748 DTWDRYVEISDGGKV

-808 NTAEIKTEMKSK
+808 NTAEIKSEMESK
-820 YSEIQSTQKKLDDFL
+820 YSEIKSTQTKLDDFL
-835 KKRNI
+835 KERNI
-840 TQKTLEN
+840 TQKALEN

-960 TVLGLVEGTKDYQ
+960 TVLGLVEGTKEYQ
-973 GALAKNSQGW
+973 GALAENSQGW
-983 AEIIISEYETGMD
+983 AEIIISEYEKGMD
-996 MHSPSKEMYKRGVYT
+996 MHSPSKEMHKRGVYT

-1151 RKANDFQ
+1151 RKVNDFQ

>member
-175 EASAIGGTL
+175 EASAVGGTL

-280 AAKMLIDQFGISA
+280 AAKMLTDQFGISA

-333 EFFNSLEN
+333 EFFNSLAN

-351 KLGDAMKEFGIRVK
+351 KLGDAMKEFGIRSK
-365 DTSTSTQEG
+365 DTATTTQEG
-374 FNLLGY
+374 F
-380 GVKASAEEIQK
+380 
-391 AKDEIAKLEQ
+391 
-401 NLSYAKAEQAGFNEK
+401 
-416 TSELTKQKNADK
+416 ELIGLDADTMR
-428 IAEYSSALE
+428 S
-437 TAKKKLQILESAGNG
+437 
-452 AKGTIEE
+452 
-459 LQAKFAAGGE
+459 KFAAGGE

-601 ELTTGITNLI
+601 ELTTSITNLI

-748 GTWDRYVEISDGGKV
+748 DTWDRYVEISDGGKV

-861 EGIELLE
+861 EGIEILE